1 MVSEHKTDQSLKY
14 EIGTSV
20 FIDNREWIIAEKQTE
35 LIKLQRDSIDG
46 TSKIIEATEE
56 ELQEL
61 VKKSQHQLEN

>member
-1 MVSEHKTDQSLKY
+1 MVSEHNTDQSL
-14 EIGTSV
+14 EFEVGTSV
-20 FIDNREWIIAEKQTE
+20 FIDNREWIIAEKQTG

-46 TSKIIEATEE
+46 TSKIMDATEA

>member
-1 MVSEHKTDQSLKY
+1 MVSEHKTGQSL
-14 EIGTSV
+14 EHEVGISV
-20 FIDNREWIIAEKQTE
+20 FIENREWIIAEKQSG

-46 TSKIIEATEE
+46 MSKIMDVTEE